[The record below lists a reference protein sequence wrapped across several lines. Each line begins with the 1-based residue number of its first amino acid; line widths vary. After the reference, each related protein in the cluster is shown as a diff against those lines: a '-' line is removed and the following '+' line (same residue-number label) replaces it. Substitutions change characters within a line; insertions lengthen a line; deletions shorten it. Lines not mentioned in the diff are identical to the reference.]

1 MITLR
6 MVTLYLCLSLPLA
19 GWAGVPASFIKK
31 SGQKAAAQLGRVLR
45 LKGAPTRVLEKA
57 ELDELEKLLD
67 RPGGLK
73 AVGQLLGQKQLSQSA
88 LEHTYLNLAVRRNR
102 IDKVSALVFWDRL
115 NGVEGFAPTLRK
127 LLGNNPKG
135 TAGHL
140 YELQMGTVA
149 AGEGFKVLAI
159 GRKFHD
165 GMKKALTDV
174 DLLLERKDRLIAI
187 EAKDYASSTIIPMDK
202 FRADMD
208 SLKVFSS
215 QQSKPVIPVFSIR
228 RKPQDAAVI
237 QRLLKAAKERDV
249 QLIIGE
255 PVGQMEKIRLLEEL
269 L

>member
-6 MVTLYLCLSLPLA
+6 IATLYFSLSLPLA
-19 GWAGVPASFIKK
+19 GWAGVPAAVIKET
-31 SGQKAAAQLGRVLR
+31 GQKAAAQLGWVPR
-45 LKGAPTRVLEKA
+45 LKGIPTRVLEKA

-73 AVGQLLGQKQLSQSA
+73 AVGQLLGQKQLTQSA

-115 NGVEGFAPTLRK
+115 SGVEGFAATLRK

-135 TAGHL
+135 AAGHL
-140 YELQMGTVA
+140 YELQMGAAA
-149 AGEGFKVLAI
+149 AGEGFNVLAI

-165 GMKKALTDV
+165 GTKKALTDV
-174 DLLLERKDRLIAI
+174 DLLLERKGRLIAI

-208 SLKVFSS
+208 SLKAFSS

-228 RKPQDAAVI
+228 RKPEDAAVI